1 MKLSKDKKLIEHIC
15 KEMRIGFKSFTE
27 EMLYTVDTYLQENGF
42 QIYPEKG
49 LRDFKNAP
57 TNFVPTEPTYTPWQK
72 CPVCDGLGEKQYLE
86 TTVGTAHIP
95 SFVSSVT
102 KPCHCCQGSGV
113 IPMKTN

>member
-72 CPVCDGLGEKQYLE
+72 CPVCEGGGTVPNAIGEGSWAVK
-86 TTVGTAHIP
+86 T
-95 SFVSSVT
+95 
-102 KPCHCCQGSGV
+102 CHCCQGSGV